1 MHCIKETQI
10 LLALNKY
17 DDFFIASIFPSAT
30 AVRPFNDLSK
40 TERVKSF
47 TEPIITWFHSLKPEK
62 IKMKSKPNCQC
73 FPWLSYQT
81 SSRVTSTIYN
91 ITRFSWV
98 KLFGNCRASQ
108 NFCRICILL
117 NKRSGYDMFTLVC
130 ADSSETP
137 PSWFHGSAF
146 YQRWWYIFWWKS
158 HSL

>member
-47 TEPIITWFHSLKPEK
+47 TEPMITWFHSLEPEK
-62 IKMKSKPNCQC
+62 IKKSKPNCQC
-73 FPWLSYQT
+73 FPWLIYQT
-81 SSRVTSTIYN
+81 SSRTTSTVYN
-91 ITRFSWV
+91 LQLSCV

-108 NFCRICILL
+108 DFVSILYFILL
-117 NKRSGYDMFTLVC
+117 NKRSGYDMFTSVC

-137 PSWFHGSAF
+137 PS
-146 YQRWWYIFWWKS
+146 
-158 HSL
+158 